1 MQASQNQTETG
12 CKFAGVR
19 MSRFVRSDSVVSRVI
34 AGETLIVPIRRGV
47 GDLASIYSLNP
58 VATAIWQALSE
69 PHSTDEVIQVVTE
82 EFDAET
88 EKVVADVQAFLSEMQ
103 SAGLVN
109 DAGAV
114 AA

>member
-47 GDLASIYSLNP
+47 GDLASIYSLNS

-69 PHSTDEVIQVVTE
+69 PHSADEVIGLVSDEFE
-82 EFDAET
+82 EEIGKIAE
-88 EKVVADVQAFLSEMQ
+88 DVRSFLAEMQ